1 MAQSF
6 SWRGRSPARDVEA
19 VLQPVVIPGV
29 IVVLRISWH
38 RHMSVARHHV
48 TDVKQDENVAG

>member
-1 MAQSF
+1 MALSF

-19 VLQPVVIPGV
+19 VLQPVV